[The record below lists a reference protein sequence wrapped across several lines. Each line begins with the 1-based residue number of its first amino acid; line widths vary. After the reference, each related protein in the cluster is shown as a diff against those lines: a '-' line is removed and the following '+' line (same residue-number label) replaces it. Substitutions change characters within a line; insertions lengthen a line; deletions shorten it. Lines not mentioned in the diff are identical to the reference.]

1 MKCPGHIR
9 PPGTVTVR
17 NAAGPTVHPAE
28 LVELPFYDKE
38 KSIPRGL
45 DRYVDG
51 FNDICLSPKS
61 VLSLDGDQ

>member
-1 MKCPGHIR
+1 MSWKITPKGAVQKMGSTSKCPGHIR

-17 NAAGPTVHPAE
+17 NAAGPMVHPAE

-45 DRYVDG
+45 E
-51 FNDICLSPKS
+51 
-61 VLSLDGDQ
+61 